1 MASHHSIGVGYWA
14 FLCPTRSKNH
24 RVILV
29 SIFRASRLLVQVE
42 VQQGDNIIGMW
53 ICDVGNKE

>member
-1 MASHHSIGVGYWA
+1 MASHHSIGVGYWT

-42 VQQGDNIIGMW
+42 GQQDDDIIRMW
-53 ICDVGNKE
+53 ICDVEDK